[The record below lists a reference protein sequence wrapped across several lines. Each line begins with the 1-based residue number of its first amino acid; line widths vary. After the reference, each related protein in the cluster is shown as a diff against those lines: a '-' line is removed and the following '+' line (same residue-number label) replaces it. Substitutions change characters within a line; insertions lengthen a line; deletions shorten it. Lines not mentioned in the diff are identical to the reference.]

1 MADRNGVV
9 DIVADSCVA
18 DYCTVV
24 VVDTVAAGSFAGLRQ
39 EQEERADNAAV
50 VVVGAVANQSVV
62 EAYNTV
68 AGCRGEPE
76 PLVEVVTDG
85 KPIAAAAAAEEQ
97 EEVVVVVDNVA
108 GQVQEDNLSL
118 DLKQLMPTGEVS
130 TMPKQTNRWPAIK

>member
-1 MADRNGVV
+1 VADRNGVV

-50 VVVGAVANQSVV
+50 VVVGAVAIQSVV

-97 EEVVVVVDNVA
+97 EEVVVVDNVA

-118 DLKQLMPTGEVS
+118 DLKQLIGEVS
-130 TMPKQTNRWPAIK
+130 TMPKQTNRWPVIK

>member
-50 VVVGAVANQSVV
+50 VVVGAVAIQSVV

-97 EEVVVVVDNVA
+97 EEVVVVDSVA

-118 DLKQLMPTGEVS
+118 DLKQLIGEVS
-130 TMPKQTNRWPAIK
+130 TMPKQTNRWPVIK

>member
-1 MADRNGVV
+1 VADRNGVV

-18 DYCTVV
+18 DYCTV

-50 VVVGAVANQSVV
+50 VVVGAVAIQSVV

-97 EEVVVVVDNVA
+97 EEVVVVDNVA

-118 DLKQLMPTGEVS
+118 DLKQLIGEVS
-130 TMPKQTNRWPAIK
+130 TMPKQTNRWPVIK

>member
-1 MADRNGVV
+1 VADRNGVV

-18 DYCTVV
+18 DYCTV

-50 VVVGAVANQSVV
+50 VVVVGAVAIQSVV

-97 EEVVVVVDNVA
+97 EEVVVVDNVA

-118 DLKQLMPTGEVS
+118 DLKQLIGEVS
-130 TMPKQTNRWPAIK
+130 TMPKQTNRWPVIK

>member
-50 VVVGAVANQSVV
+50 VVVGAVAIQSVV

-97 EEVVVVVDNVA
+97 EEVVVVDNVA

-118 DLKQLMPTGEVS
+118 DLKQLIGEVS
-130 TMPKQTNRWPAIK
+130 TMPKQTNRWPVIK

>member
-1 MADRNGVV
+1 VADRNGVV

-18 DYCTVV
+18 DYCTV

-50 VVVGAVANQSVV
+50 VVVVGAVAIQSVV

-85 KPIAAAAAAEEQ
+85 KPIAAAAEEQ
-97 EEVVVVVDNVA
+97 EEEEVVVVDSVA

-118 DLKQLMPTGEVS
+118 DLKQLIGEVS
-130 TMPKQTNRWPAIK
+130 TMPKQTNRWPVIK

>member
-50 VVVGAVANQSVV
+50 VVVGAVAIQSVV

-85 KPIAAAAAAEEQ
+85 KPIAAAAEEQ

-118 DLKQLMPTGEVS
+118 DLKQLIGEVS
-130 TMPKQTNRWPAIK
+130 TMPKQTNRWPVIK

>member
-50 VVVGAVANQSVV
+50 VVGAVANQSVV

-85 KPIAAAAAAEEQ
+85 KPIAAAAEEQ

>member
-18 DYCTVV
+18 DYCTV

-50 VVVGAVANQSVV
+50 VVVVGAVAIQSVV

-97 EEVVVVVDNVA
+97 EEVVVVDNVA

-118 DLKQLMPTGEVS
+118 DLKQLIGEVS
-130 TMPKQTNRWPAIK
+130 TMPKQTNRWPVIK

>member
-1 MADRNGVV
+1 VADRNGVV

-39 EQEERADNAAV
+39 EQEERADNAAAV

-85 KPIAAAAAAEEQ
+85 KPIAAAAEEQ
-97 EEVVVVVDNVA
+97 EEVVVVDSVA

-118 DLKQLMPTGEVS
+118 DLKQLIGEVS
-130 TMPKQTNRWPAIK
+130 TMPKQTNRWPVIK

>member
-50 VVVGAVANQSVV
+50 VVVVGAVAIQSVV

-85 KPIAAAAAAEEQ
+85 KPIASAAAAEEQ

-118 DLKQLMPTGEVS
+118 DLKQLIGEVS
-130 TMPKQTNRWPAIK
+130 TMPKQTNRWPVIK